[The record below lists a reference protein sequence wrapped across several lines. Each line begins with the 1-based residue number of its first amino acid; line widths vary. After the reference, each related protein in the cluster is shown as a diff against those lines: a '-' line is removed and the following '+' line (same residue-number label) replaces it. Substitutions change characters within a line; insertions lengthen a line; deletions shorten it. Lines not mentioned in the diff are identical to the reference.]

1 MKKADMALILEA
13 PAKGDKPSP
22 EAGPKK
28 AKGGDTLERGYFQQ
42 AIDAFRNG
50 DDEAAITS
58 AIQGIRACID
68 KDEAA
73 GY

>member
-1 MKKADMALILEA
+1 MALILEA
-13 PAKGDKPSP
+13 PAKVGKEAPP
-22 EAGPKK
+22 KAGPKK
-28 AKGGDTLERGYFQQ
+28 AKGGDTLERGYGQQ
-42 AIDAFRNG
+42 VIDAIRNN

-58 AIQGIRACID
+58 AIQFVRACID

>member
-1 MKKADMALILEA
+1 MALILEA
-13 PAKGDKPSP
+13 PAKGGKESP
-22 EAGPKK
+22 PKAGTKK

-50 DDEAAITS
+50 EDEAAITS